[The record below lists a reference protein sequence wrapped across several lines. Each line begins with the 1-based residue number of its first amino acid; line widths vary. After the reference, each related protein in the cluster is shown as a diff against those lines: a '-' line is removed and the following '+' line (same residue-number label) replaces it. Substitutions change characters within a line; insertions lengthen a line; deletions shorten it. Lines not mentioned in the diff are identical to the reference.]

1 MCLIKLY
8 LIYNKA
14 FTKFKKISIF
24 FEKFLAY
31 FLLKNEML
39 AFQVLTYKKA
49 SNES

>member
-8 LIYNKA
+8 LVNNKA
-14 FTKFKKISIF
+14 FTKFKKNSIF

-39 AFQVLTYKKA
+39 DFQVLAYKKT
-49 SNES
+49 SNDC